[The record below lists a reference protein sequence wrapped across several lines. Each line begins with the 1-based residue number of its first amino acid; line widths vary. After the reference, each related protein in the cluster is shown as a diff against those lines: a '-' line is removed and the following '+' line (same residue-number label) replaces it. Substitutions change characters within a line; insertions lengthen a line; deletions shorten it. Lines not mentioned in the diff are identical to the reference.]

1 MHFDCV
7 IIGAGAA
14 GMMCGAIAG
23 ARRRTVALIDH
34 AQKPGEK
41 IRISGGGRCNF
52 TNLHCGPDNFIS
64 QNPHFCRSALARYGP
79 YDFIELVESYG
90 ISWHEKQATLPP
102 HLKNEPTQDPSTKGQ
117 LFCDGRSQQIIDM
130 LVSEC
135 EKASNQLW
143 LGTQVLDIRKNETG
157 GFHVTTDRQAISCE
171 SLVIACGGASIP
183 KMGATSYGYKVAKSF
198 GLNVITPEPGLVPL
212 TFTDSLK
219 DPLKALSGVSVY
231 SRISHEN
238 PNGRATEFED
248 ALLFTHRGL
257 SGPAI
262 LQISSYWQAGEAVT
276 LNLAPHISVFESLKA
291 ARDTAPR
298 QSPANWAAQYIPER
312 LARMITSGL
321 DYERLADMSDIALRN
336 LALMINAWRVKP
348 AGSEGF
354 RTAEVTKGGVDTNAL
369 SSKTMQA
376 RNVPGLYFIGE
387 VVDVTGHLGGHN
399 FQWAWASGFAAG
411 QHV

>member
-1 MHFDCV
+1 
-7 IIGAGAA
+7 
-14 GMMCGAIAG
+14 MMCGAIAG
-23 ARRRTVALIDH
+23 KRGRSVVLIDH

-64 QNPHFCRSALARYGP
+64 QNPHFCRSALARYSP
-79 YDFIELVESYG
+79 YDFIDLVERYG
-90 ISWHEKQATLPP
+90 ISWLEKQAKLPP
-102 HLKNEPTQDPSTKGQ
+102 RGQNQHTPSTKGQ
-117 LFCDGRSQQIIDM
+117 LFCDGRSTQIVDM

-135 EKASNQLW
+135 EAAGNQLW
-143 LGTQVLDIRKNETG
+143 LSTQVFDIKQNETG
-157 GFHVTTDRQAISCE
+157 RFTVTTGRQSLSCD

-198 GLNVITPEPGLVPL
+198 DLNVIPTEPALVPL
-212 TFTDSLK
+212 TFTDTLK
-219 DPLKALSGVSVY
+219 DPLKALSGTSVY
-231 SRISHEN
+231 SRICHEN
-238 PNGRATEFED
+238 PKGQSTEFED

-262 LQISSYWQAGEAVT
+262 LQISSYWQAGEAIT
-276 LNLAPHISVFESLKA
+276 LNLAPHISVFETLKS
-291 ARDTAPR
+291 ARESKPL

-312 LARMITSGL
+312 LARMITSGI

-336 LALMINAWRVKP
+336 LALMISAWRVKP

-354 RTAEVTKGGVDTNAL
+354 RTAEVTKGGVDTHAL
-369 SSKTMQA
+369 SSKTMEA
-376 RNVPGLYFIGE
+376 RTVKGLYFIGE

-411 QHV
+411 HNV